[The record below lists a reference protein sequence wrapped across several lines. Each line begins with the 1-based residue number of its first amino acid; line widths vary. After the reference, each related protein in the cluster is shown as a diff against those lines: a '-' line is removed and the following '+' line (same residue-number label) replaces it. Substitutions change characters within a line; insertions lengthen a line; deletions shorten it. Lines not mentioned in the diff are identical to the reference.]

1 MISIWAFAVKTVFF
15 DEDEEATP
23 GVEAEPGVL
32 LLPAAAEAGDPV
44 EEPLVDESGP
54 GGRGEGMIT
63 RRGCSGRPV
72 LTANTLGGGEK
83 AASTLDTYELGLPKS
98 ASEAIGTLTVHLGDT
113 VEDAPNKELKRSSRT
128 SILTVGDV
136 LSSSG
141 GWLLEAAMEAVEAVE
156 AEESI
161 TAGLS
166 CTLAQTSE
174 FTIIKHTHKF

>member
-1 MISIWAFAVKTVFF
+1 M
-15 DEDEEATP
+15 
-23 GVEAEPGVL
+23 
-32 LLPAAAEAGDPV
+32 
-44 EEPLVDESGP
+44 
-54 GGRGEGMIT
+54 
-63 RRGCSGRPV
+63 
-72 LTANTLGGGEK
+72 
-83 AASTLDTYELGLPKS
+83 
-98 ASEAIGTLTVHLGDT
+98 
-113 VEDAPNKELKRSSRT
+113 
-128 SILTVGDV
+128 GDV